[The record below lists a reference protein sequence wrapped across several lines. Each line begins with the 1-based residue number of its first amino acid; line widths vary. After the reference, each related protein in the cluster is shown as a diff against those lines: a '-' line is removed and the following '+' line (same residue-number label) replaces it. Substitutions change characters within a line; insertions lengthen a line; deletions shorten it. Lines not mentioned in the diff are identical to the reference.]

1 MTALFFMYDRHIIEF
16 IVDNQWII
24 FVSILALVTYTK
36 VWYLEKRV
44 KDLENKA

>member
-1 MTALFFMYDRHIIEF
+1 MIEF

-24 FVSILALVTYTK
+24 FVSILALVAYTK
-36 VWYLEKRV
+36 VWYLENRV